1 MEMTMRTIDRIYI
14 DGAFVT
20 PHGTERFD
28 LFNPATEERIGTVR
42 LGDAEDVRLAV
53 AAARRAFPAMARTT
67 KAERIAMLHR
77 LRDAVKAGA
86 DDLVAAMTEE
96 YGAPAYFTGFS
107 VQNTAAVFEVMAASV
122 EAYAFERRAGSSA
135 VTMLP
140 LGVVG
145 AITPWN
151 SNFGF
156 IATKL
161 AHAIGSGSTLVIK
174 PAEQSAIQTQ
184 VLLECLHAA
193 GLPKGVLNVVNGTGP
208 EVGAAL
214 TAHPDVALITFTGST
229 PAAKIIQRS
238 ALETMKRLV
247 LELGGKSPTIILD
260 DADLDAA
267 IPIALM
273 SGFANSGQACVAGSR
288 ILVPRARREEIV
300 MRLKREAER
309 FKVGAP
315 DDPEVRIGPLA
326 NAAHW
331 ERVQSYIRL
340 GQEEGATL
348 LTGGEGRP
356 EGLDRGWFARP
367 TIFTD
372 VANSMRIAREE
383 IFGPVLSVIAY
394 DDEAEAVAI
403 ANDSEF
409 GLQAY
414 VLSSDEARALRVAQQ
429 LVAGR
434 VVVNGAPHDP
444 HAPFGGFRQSGL
456 GREIGAYGLD
466 AFLEPRAI
474 LKPAA

>member
-1 MEMTMRTIDRIYI
+1 MRNIDRIYI

-20 PHGTERFD
+20 PHGSERFD
-28 LFNPATEERIGTVR
+28 LFNPATEERIGSVR
-42 LGDAEDVRLAV
+42 LGDREDLRLAV
-53 AAARRAFPAMARTT
+53 AAAKRAFPAMARTT
-67 KAERIAMLHR
+67 KVERIAMLHR
-77 LRDAVKAGA
+77 LRDAVTARR
-86 DDLVAAMTEE
+86 DDLIAAMTEE
-96 YGAPAYFTGFS
+96 YGAPAYFSGFS
-107 VQNTAAVFEVMAASV
+107 VQNTASIFEVMAASV
-122 EAYAFERRAGSSA
+122 EDYAFERTAGSSA

-161 AHAIGSGSTLVIK
+161 AHAIGSGSTIVIK

-184 VLLECLHAA
+184 VLLECLHEA
-193 GLPKGVLNVVNGTGP
+193 GLPKGVLNVVNGTGA

-214 TAHPDVALITFTGST
+214 TAHPDVALITFIGST

-238 ALETMKRLV
+238 TLETMKRLV
-247 LELGGKSPTIILD
+247 LELGGKSPTVILD

-267 IPIALM
+267 IPTALM

-300 MRLKREAER
+300 ARLKKEAER
-309 FKVGAP
+309 LKVGIP
-315 DDPEVRIGPLA
+315 TDPEVRIGPLA

-356 EGLDRGWFARP
+356 DGLDRGWFARP

-372 VANSMRIAREE
+372 VTNAMRIAREE

-394 DDEAEAVAI
+394 DDEADAVAI
-403 ANDSEF
+403 ANDSDF

-414 VLSSDEARALRVAQQ
+414 VLSSDEGRALRVARQ
-429 LVAGR
+429 LIAGR

-444 HAPFGGFRQSGL
+444 RAPFGGFRQSGI

>member
-1 MEMTMRTIDRIYI
+1 MRDIDKIYI

-20 PHGTERFD
+20 PHGGQRFD
-28 LFNPATEERIGTVR
+28 LYNPATEERIGSVR
-42 LGDAEDVRLAV
+42 LGDAEDVRLAIT
-53 AAARRAFPAMARTT
+53 AAKRAFPAMARTS
-67 KAERIAMLHR
+67 KAERIAMLYR
-77 LRDAVKAGA
+77 IRDAVKARA
-86 DDLVAAMTEE
+86 DDLIAAMTEE
-96 YGAPAYFTGFS
+96 YGAPTYFTGFS
-107 VQNTAAVFEVMAASV
+107 VQNTASIFEVMAASV
-122 EAYAFERRAGSSA
+122 EDYAFERIAGSST
-135 VTMLP
+135 VSMLP
-140 LGVVG
+140 LGVIG

-161 AHAIGSGSTLVIK
+161 AHAIGSGSTIVIK

-184 VLLECLHAA
+184 VLLECLHEA
-193 GLPKGVLNVVNGTGP
+193 GLPKGVFNVVNGTGP

-238 ALETMKRLV
+238 ALETMKRFV

-267 IPIALM
+267 IPVALM

-288 ILVPRARREEIV
+288 ILVPRSRRDEILA
-300 MRLKREAER
+300 RLKRDAES
-309 FKVGAP
+309 FKVGIPTDP
-315 DDPEVRIGPLA
+315 DVRIGPLA

-331 ERVQSYIRL
+331 ERVQSWIRL
-340 GQEEGATL
+340 GQEEGASL
-348 LTGGEGRP
+348 MTGGEGRP

-367 TIFTD
+367 TIFTE
-372 VANSMRIAREE
+372 VTNSMRIAREE
-383 IFGPVLSVIAY
+383 IFGPVLSVITY
-394 DDEAEAVAI
+394 EDEAEAIAI
-403 ANDSEF
+403 ANDSDF

-414 VLSSDEARALRVAQQ
+414 VLSSDDGRALRMAQQ
-429 LVAGR
+429 LIAGR
-434 VVVNGAPHDP
+434 VVINGAPHDP
-444 HAPFGGFRQSGL
+444 RAPFGGFRQSGL